1 MTKISSLRDS
11 ILEMIPKHIPVRLL
25 LPQLLPLY
33 SNTHQPMIHLQLV
46 KGMISMMTNSV
57 VLQHF
62 DALKKFIFEALD
74 VRLSSQSSLVL
85 EGCIIDVF
93 LTFIMKL
100 SERQFKPVFEAL
112 MDWSLRSSQQEDLH
126 RKITCFRLFTE
137 LTRKLKSLFVGY
149 FPAFFDKVFEI
160 LTEEDK
166 KKFKKHLTKESYL
179 LELHIMRCLH
189 QGLVYDDQ
197 DIFNPEITKKLIP
210 IALKYIQKRKSP
222 DHGFNL
228 EDVKNEEIS
237 MELQFTGMEFCKSD
251 HLSITIVALLVQ
263 CGMQSSLQKIV
274 NHKVKPSKSKQLYNV
289 FPRL

>member
-1 MTKISSLRDS
+1 MRDS

-33 SNTHQPMIHLQLV
+33 SCTQHPITHLQLV
-46 KGMISMMTNSV
+46 KGMISVMTNSV
-57 VLQHF
+57 ILQHF
-62 DALKKFIFEALD
+62 DALKDFLFEALD
-74 VRLSSQSSLVL
+74 VRLSFQSSLVL
-85 EGCIIDVF
+85 EDHIIDAF
-93 LTFIMKL
+93 LTFVMKL

-112 MDWSLRSSQQEDLH
+112 MDWSLRSSQEGVPT

-149 FPAFFDKVFEI
+149 FPVFFDKVFEI

-166 KKFKKHLTKESYL
+166 KKFKKHLTKDSYL

-189 QGLVYDDQ
+189 QGLLNDDQ
-197 DIFNPEITKKLIP
+197 DIFSPEITKKLIP

-228 EDVKNEEIS
+228 QDVKNEEIS
-237 MELQFTGMEFCKSD
+237 MDLQFTGMEFCKSD
-251 HLSITIVALLVQ
+251 DLSITIVALLIQ

-274 NHKVKPSKSKQLYNV
+274 NHKVIPPILNNRLMYYLGFKSMQ
-289 FPRL
+289 